1 MGFALRHP
9 LARGALNFAWHEVTR
24 AAGTR
29 ADPMPT
35 PPAGDIYVHYA
46 CDADPEGTPI
56 ERRSIGRGS
65 SAMNEVVSRSMKVH
79 RYPSFHAGTSIVST
93 ATCVR

>member
-9 LARGALNFAWHEVTR
+9 WARGALNFAWHGVTR

-46 CDADPEGTPI
+46 CHADPEDTPYKMKI
-56 ERRSIGRGS
+56 YRTHVAVETDRCPSVKGWRS
-65 SAMNEVVSRSMKVH
+65 APSR
-79 RYPSFHAGTSIVST
+79 
-93 ATCVR
+93 